1 MSTKNRKKMYDD
13 LVVADRIKDIVPR
26 LIEEFGDPKN
36 KQEVADKSEEAR
48 KRIVKEEEA
57 KKLKEGK

>member
-13 LVVADRIKDIVPR
+13 LVAANRIKDIVPR
-26 LIEEFGDPKN
+26 LIEEFGNPEN

-48 KRIVKEEEA
+48 KRIAKEEEA